1 MDTFFY
7 IKLVIDLIIISLL
20 IYAWFKINRLDRL
33 VKAQHL
39 IIQTQDVLLQ
49 LWEQDAKQEKCYGST
64 SDSKP
69 ESQGSTPCSC
79 EAIIKELEK

>member
-7 IKLVIDLIIISLL
+7 IKLVIDVLIIGLL
-20 IYAWFKINRLDRL
+20 IYDWLKINTLNKL
-33 VKAQHL
+33 VKVQYH
-39 IIQTQDVLLQ
+39 IIQIQDILLRR
-49 LWEQDAKQEKCYGST
+49 DAKREKCYGST

-79 EAIIKELEK
+79 EVIIEELRK

>member
-7 IKLVIDLIIISLL
+7 IKLVIDLIIIGL
-20 IYAWFKINRLDRL
+20 IIYDWFKINKLENL
-33 VKAQHL
+33 VKVQHQ
-39 IIQTQDVLLQ
+39 IILMQESLLQ
-49 LWEQDAKQEKCYGST
+49 AWEHCAKQEKCYGST

-79 EAIIKELEK
+79 EVIIKELEK